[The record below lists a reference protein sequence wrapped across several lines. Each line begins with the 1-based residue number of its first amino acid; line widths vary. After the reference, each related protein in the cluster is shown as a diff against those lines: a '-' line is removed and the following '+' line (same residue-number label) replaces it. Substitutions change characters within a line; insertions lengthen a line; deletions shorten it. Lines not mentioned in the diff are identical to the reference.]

1 MKQILFQYRGRNLNN
16 QDIVFITSCIDKYYS
31 KGRSYIS
38 RLLCKEWNWRQPNG
52 GLKEYAAR
60 DLLLRLEENNLIKLP
75 PRLRPKNNLKQKSFD
90 QIPFFYKQDYI
101 GNLRDYQEP
110 IITLVESKNSY
121 LWDYL
126 IHHYHYLGLQT
137 LVGEYV
143 KHLVF
148 INDHVVACLGWSSA
162 SWKIKS
168 RDQFISWDEAAKKKN
183 LYFIANNSRF
193 LILPWIRVK
202 HLASKILSKVL
213 KQLSDDWQRKYNH
226 PLYLVETFVD
236 TSRFKGICY
245 QASNW
250 RYVGQSKGSS
260 KKGNK
265 YVYHG
270 QSKAIYLYPLHRHF
284 RRLLSHDQG

>member
-1 MKQILFQYRGRNLNN
+1 MGQILFQYRGRNLSN
-16 QDIVFITSCIDKYYS
+16 QDIIFIKSCIDKYYS

-38 RLLCKEWNWRQPNG
+38 RLLCTEWNWRQPNG

-60 DLLLRLEENNLIKLP
+60 DLLLRLEENNVIKLP

-126 IHHYHYLGLQT
+126 IHHYHYLGLPT
-137 LVGEYV
+137 LVGEHV

-148 INDHVVACLGWSSA
+148 INDHVAACLGWSSA

-168 RDQFISWDEAAKKKN
+168 RDQFISWDEGTKKKN
-183 LYFIANNSRF
+183 LYLIANNSRF

-202 HLASKILSKVL
+202 HLASKILSKAL
-213 KQLSDDWQRKYNH
+213 KQLSSDWQRKYSH

-236 TSRFKGICY
+236 NSRFKGICY

-250 RYVGQSKGSS
+250 QYVGQSKGNS

-284 RRLLSHDQG
+284 RRLLTNDQG